1 MTMGERLRQAR
12 EEAGLSQR
20 QVCGDQITRNQLSQ
34 LEHDRVGPSV
44 ETLRYLARQLGKP
57 VSYFLGEISPNLQIL
72 QEVRTT
78 QDPEQA
84 LHRLAGYRPDG
95 SVADDLV
102 VLLEAL
108 LCLAASDQAAA
119 EGRVPYARRLVAQG
133 HEALKRCVFPG
144 EDLKQGLRLREAEL
158 AEEPDFLPAAEAWA
172 RSREPGPDGSTQLGP
187 GLPGTSPGA
196 LRGSARPAPPPG
208 TGTLPPGPVS
218 RGLGA
223 FAPGRGADD
232 ARAGATA
239 LAFAGSV
246 LPGVRD
252 YRGAYEYAAKLRPPG
267 EP

>member
-172 RSREPGPDGSTQLGP
+172 RSREPVLMARLSLAQDCPARALALLED
-187 GLPGTSPGA
+187 LPGQ
-196 LRGSARPAPPPG
+196 
-208 TGTLPPGPVS
+208 
-218 RGLGA
+218 
-223 FAPGRGADD
+223 
-232 ARAGATA
+232 
-239 LAFAGSV
+239 
-246 LPGVRD
+246 
-252 YRGAYEYAAKLRPPG
+252 
-267 EP
+267 